1 MVTTT
6 KYVLRNSDGQ
16 FYWKDKSVS
25 SRWGFDDDFNKAYLF
40 DSEKGAKSRLNIA
53 GEGAEICKV
62 SVRLEPANE
71 WERRA
76 EALDTIRNASKELGI
91 PIVLPVKI
99 TENQPAYE
107 EVPIVDDP
115 VFIPSVWTPEDIKRT
130 PSMYSW
136 ATFDEETGEYYSGTS
151 YYDAEGKE
159 ITKEE
164 YEALVGPTRD

>member
-25 SRWGFDDDFNKAYLF
+25 SRWGFDNDFNKAYLF
-40 DSEKGAKSRLNIA
+40 DSEKGAKSRLDIA
-53 GEGAEICKV
+53 GEGAEIV
-62 SVRLEPANE
+62 PVLVIIPAN
-71 WERRA
+71 
-76 EALDTIRNASKELGI
+76 
-91 PIVLPVKI
+91 V
-99 TENQPAYE
+99 
-107 EVPIVDDP
+107 EVPVIGEP
-115 VFIPSVWTPEDIKRT
+115 ISIPTVWTQEDIKRT

-136 ATFDEETGEYYSGTS
+136 ASFDEETGEYYSGTS

-164 YEALVGPTRD
+164 YEALVGPTRG